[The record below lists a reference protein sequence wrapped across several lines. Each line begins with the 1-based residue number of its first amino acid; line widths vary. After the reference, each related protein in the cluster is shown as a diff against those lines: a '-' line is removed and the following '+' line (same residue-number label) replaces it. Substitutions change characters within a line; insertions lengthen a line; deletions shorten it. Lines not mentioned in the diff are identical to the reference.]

1 MPRLL
6 PMELLLPL
14 LPTGAVLCGE
24 GSTALL
30 SVRWLRPDVRVF
42 NLGLGDGAY
51 YRRTH
56 EFFSRQR
63 IPSVHGDL
71 SALVLAD

>member
-14 LPTGAVLCGE
+14 LPTGAVLCNE

-30 SVRWLRPDVRVF
+30 SVRWLRPDARVF
-42 NLGLGDGAY
+42 NPGLGDGAY
-51 YRRTH
+51 DRRTH